1 MTTVSKKQAQRSQK
15 GKTFARVIPCNTIAY
30 ANIGK
35 WLFLGWQDMKSAPF
49 IAMSY
54 GLLFAAI
61 PWFISYLVSL
71 TGQHLV
77 ILPAL
82 VCFVMLG
89 PVLAAG
95 LYDVSWELEKGHL
108 PSFRHSAKAM
118 SRNSVNEWAFALLLL
133 VIMIFWLRIAS
144 LIHALYPPY
153 IDENFESLLPFLTL
167 GTLVGVA
174 FTGLV
179 FFITAFT
186 QPVLMERR
194 VDLATAVMTSIN
206 AVKTNFN
213 VMMLWAGVILLSVL
227 LGFATFFVGF
237 VFLMPLIG
245 FASWHAYIDTIAVK
259 KDRHY
264 E

>member
-1 MTTVSKKQAQRSQK
+1 MATVSKNHTQK
-15 GKTFARVIPCNTIAY
+15 SGKTKQFARVIPCNNLAY

-35 WLFLGWQDMKSAPF
+35 WLYLGWQDMKSAPI
-49 IAMSY
+49 IALSY

-61 PWFISYLVSL
+61 PAFISYLVSL
-71 TGQHLV
+71 TNQHLV

-95 LYDVSWELEKGHL
+95 LYDVSWELEKGHR

-118 SRNSVNEWAFALLLL
+118 SRNSFNEWAFALLLL
-133 VIMIFWLRIAS
+133 VMMIFWLRVAS

-167 GTLVGVA
+167 GTLVGA
-174 FTGLV
+174 LFTGVV

-186 QPVLMERR
+186 QPILMERR

-206 AVKTNFN
+206 AVKTNFR
-213 VMMLWAGVILLSVL
+213 VMMFWATIILVSVL
-227 LGFATFFVGF
+227 VSFATFFIGF

-245 FASWHAYIDTIAVK
+245 FASWHAYIDTICVK
-259 KDRHY
+259 RERQY

>member
-1 MTTVSKKQAQRSQK
+1 MAIVSKNRTQRSRQNK
-15 GKTFARVIPCNTIAY
+15 EFARVIPCNTISY

-35 WLFLGWQDMKSAPF
+35 WLALGWKDMKRAPL
-49 IAMSY
+49 IAFSY

-61 PWFISYLVSL
+61 PWFITYLVSL

-95 LYDVSWELEKGHL
+95 LYDVSWELEKGHR
-108 PSFRHSAKAM
+108 PSFRHSAKAI
-118 SRNSVNEWAFALLLL
+118 SRNSFNEWAFALLLL

-153 IDENFESLLPFLTL
+153 IDENFESLMPFLTL
-167 GTLVGVA
+167 GTLAGIA

-186 QPVLMERR
+186 QPILMERR
-194 VDLATAVMTSIN
+194 VDLATAVMTSVN
-206 AVKTNFN
+206 AVKHNFSA
-213 VMMLWAGVILLSVL
+213 MMLWAAVILGAVL
-227 LGFATFFVGF
+227 LGFATLFVGF

-245 FASWHAYIDTIAVK
+245 FASWHAYIDTITVK
-259 KDRHY
+259 KERHY